1 VPAAHDS
8 ASRYPPPVINITP
21 SPVAFSLGP
30 ITVPWYG
37 MGYVAALAVGSYI
50 ATREARRRGEDP
62 EHVWNAVL
70 FVFVLGIVGARL
82 YHVID
87 QWGTLYARD
96 PIRVILPPYTGLAVY
111 GGIVGGLIAVVL
123 YTRRH
128 GLRTWQWAD
137 IAVPALFFGQ
147 AIGRWGNFFN
157 QELYGPPTSLPWG
170 IAIQCQYRVAA
181 YPCSTYPFATTG
193 FHPLFFYESALSLI
207 GGIVALLV
215 ARRFAARLRD
225 GDLVAFWLVWYGAA
239 RSLLEPLRDG
249 YNWTFFGIPVA
260 ILVGLGA
267 IGGGIV
273 WAWWLHHR
281 PAPAEDDAFDD
292 DRDEGD
298 RDEEDSD
305 PDPGGDPP
313 DGEPPDDPRA
323 AAPQPD

>member
-1 VPAAHDS
+1 
-8 ASRYPPPVINITP
+8 VINVTP

-37 MGYVAALAVGSYI
+37 IGYVAALAVGSLI
-50 ATREARRRGEDP
+50 ATREARRRGQDP

-87 QWGTLYARD
+87 QWGTLYAHD

-111 GGIVGGLIAVVL
+111 GGIVGGLIGVVL

-157 QELYGPPTSLPWG
+157 QELYGPPTSQPWG
-170 IAIQCQYRVAA
+170 IAIQCQHRVAA
-181 YPCSTYPFATTG
+181 YPCSTYPFETTG

-207 GGIVALLV
+207 GGLVALAI
-215 ARRFAARLRD
+215 ARRFADSLRD
-225 GDLVAFWLVWYGAA
+225 GDLVAFWLVWYGAV

-249 YNWTFFGIPVA
+249 YNWTFFGVPVA
-260 ILVGLGA
+260 ILIGIGA
-267 IGGGIV
+267 IGGGI
-273 WAWWLHHR
+273 AWTWWRHR
-281 PAPAEDDAFDD
+281 GPAAWELE
-292 DRDEGD
+292 DEGD
-298 RDEEDSD
+298 EPDEDG
-305 PDPGGDPP
+305 DPGDAPPGDA
-313 DGEPPDDPRA
+313 DGEPDDQEPDDDEPDDGWADAPAGTPAPRS
-323 AAPQPD
+323 D